1 MNRTSRSRADQ
12 MMRVL
17 ERALFVIAVA
27 SLGWYG
33 SVRIAAARE
42 QAALSSELEAG
53 ARSVRPTGLLAGAVR
68 ELPLHRALV
77 ARVEIPRLKLSAVA
91 REGVDEH
98 TLATAVGH
106 VPGTSLPGA
115 VGNAAFAAH
124 RDTFFRPL
132 RHVKA
137 GDDVIVTTRGASYHY
152 MVTGTQIVEPGDV
165 SVLDSTPASTL
176 TLITCY
182 PFDFVGSAPQ
192 RFVVRAVLRDD
203 GA

>member
-1 MNRTSRSRADQ
+1 MGRDSRSRGDR

-17 ERALFVIAVA
+17 ERALFVIAIA
-27 SLGWYG
+27 ALGCYG

-42 QAALSSELEAG
+42 QAALSHELEAG
-53 ARSVRPTGLLAGAVR
+53 ARSEPSPSAAAAPPLAI
-68 ELPLHRALV
+68 RALI
-77 ARVEIPRLKLSAVA
+77 ARVEIPRLRLSAIA
-91 REGVDEH
+91 REGVDEY

-137 GDDVIVTTRGASYHY
+137 GDEVIVTTRDASYRY
-152 MVTGTQIVEPGDV
+152 TVTRTQVVEPGDV
-165 SVLDSTPASTL
+165 SVLEPTPAPTL

-182 PFDFVGSAPQ
+182 PFGFVGSAPQ
-192 RFVVRAVLRDD
+192 RFVVRAVLKDD

>member
-1 MNRTSRSRADQ
+1 MSIDSRSRTDQ

-17 ERALFVIAVA
+17 EGALLVIAIA
-27 SLGWYG
+27 ALGWYG

-42 QAALSSELEAG
+42 QAALSRELEAG
-53 ARSVRPTGLLAGAVR
+53 ARPEPSPTAAVMPPLAI
-68 ELPLHRALV
+68 RALV
-77 ARVEIPRLKLSAVA
+77 ARVEIPRVKLSAVA

-132 RHVKA
+132 RGVKA
-137 GDDVIVTTRGASYHY
+137 GDEVILTTREASYHY
-152 MVTGTQIVEPGDV
+152 TVTATQVVEPGDV
-165 SVLDSTPASTL
+165 SVLEPTPASTL

-182 PFDFVGSAPQ
+182 PFGFVGSAPQ
-192 RFVVRAVLRDD
+192 RFVVRAVLRDH